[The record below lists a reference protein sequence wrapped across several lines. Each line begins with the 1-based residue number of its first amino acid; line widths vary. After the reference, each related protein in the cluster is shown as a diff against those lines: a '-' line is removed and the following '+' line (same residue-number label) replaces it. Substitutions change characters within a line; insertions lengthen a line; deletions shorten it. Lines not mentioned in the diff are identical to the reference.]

1 MTRSHLK
8 NRILVQVPPLRSS
21 GIKRRGRV
29 STRRHTRV
37 FRGVGIRSQ
46 HRDLSAFGGL
56 GQKAFLGWL
65 LFILCIFTRMI
76 FVVSTTFFVLTLGT
90 PILFIFQIFRIF
102 AATLRHYFHLHNDG
116 TNFIV
121 FVQLD
126 ITRFPLLNVISISSL
141 NRSMTNSYSEGRE

>member
-8 NRILVQVPPLRSS
+8 NRILVQVLPPKIGGTRT
-21 GIKRRGRV
+21 RDRV
-29 STRRHTRV
+29 STRRHTKV

-46 HRDLSAFGGL
+46 HRNLSASGGL
-56 GQKAFLGWL
+56 GQKAFLRWL
-65 LFILCIFTRMI
+65 LFILCVFTRMI
-76 FVVSTTFFVLTLGT
+76 FAVPTTFFVLTLGT
-90 PILFIFQIFRIF
+90 PILFIFQIFRVF

-141 NRSMTNSYSEGRE
+141 NKSMTNSYSEGRE